1 MMKLT
6 EAQIAEYEERGFLV
20 FPGLVDPH
28 EIAVLRADLGRVM
41 ALDAEE
47 VTREKSGV
55 VRTVFRV
62 HDPRSA
68 TASPPF
74 EALARLPRVLGPAQ
88 QLLRD
93 EALYVYHSKCN
104 LKEAIKG
111 EIWQWHQDYGSW
123 RNDGVPTPNMTTA
136 LLMLDEAS
144 EIGGCLYFIPGS
156 HRLGRFEAELDTE
169 TTAYRLW
176 TVKKLD
182 VVAAMER
189 FGDPVAITGK
199 PGTVVLFHP
208 NLVHGSGHNMS
219 RYPRWHIYT
228 VYNAVANRPPVREN
242 ARPEWVVARDT
253 TPLRMGR
260 EDGIVAMGVAAE

>member
-1 MMKLT
+1 MKLT
-6 EAQIAEYEERGFLV
+6 DGQIAEYEERGFLV
-20 FPGLVDPH
+20 FPNLVDPH
-28 EIAVLRADLGRVM
+28 EIEILRADLGRV
-41 ALDAEE
+41 AGLKAEE

-62 HDPRSA
+62 HDPKSP
-68 TASPPF
+68 TASAPF
-74 EALARLPRVLGPAQ
+74 EALARLPRILGPAQ

-93 EALYVYHSKCN
+93 DALYVYHSKCN
-104 LKEAIKG
+104 MKEAIKG

-156 HRLGRFEAELDTE
+156 HTLGRFEAELDSE
-169 TTAYRLW
+169 TTSYRLW

-182 VVAAMER
+182 VVGAMER

-219 RYPRWHIYT
+219 RYSRWHIYT
-228 VYNAVANRPPVREN
+228 VYNPVANRPPVRQN
-242 ARPEWVVARDT
+242 ARPEWVVARDV
-253 TPLRMGR
+253 TPLRMGSD
-260 EDGIVAMGVAAE
+260 DGIVGVSQAAE

>member
-1 MMKLT
+1 
-6 EAQIAEYEERGFLV
+6 V
-20 FPGLVDPH
+20 FPNLIDAQ
-28 EIAVLRADLGRVM
+28 EIAALRADLSRVM
-41 ALDAEE
+41 MLQTDE
-47 VTREKSGV
+47 VVKEKSGV

-62 HDPRSA
+62 HDSRSP

-88 QLLRD
+88 QVLGD
-93 EALYVYHSKCN
+93 DALYVYHSKCN

-111 EIWQWHQDYGSW
+111 EIWQWHQDYGAW
-123 RNDGVPTPNMTTA
+123 RNDGVPAPAMTTS
-136 LLMLDEAS
+136 LLMLDEAT

-156 HRLGRFEAELDTE
+156 HKSGRFDAELDE
-169 TTAYRLW
+169 ATTSYQLW
-176 TVKKLD
+176 TVPRLD
-182 VVAAMER
+182 VIATMER

-219 RYPRWHIYT
+219 RYARWHIYT
-228 VYNAVANRPPVREN
+228 VYNAVANRPPVRDN

-253 TPLRMGR
+253 TPLEMWR
-260 EDGIVAMGVAAE
+260 DNSIVGLSRAAE

>member
-1 MMKLT
+1 MRLT
-6 EAQIAEYEERGFLV
+6 DAQLAAYDERGFLV
-20 FPGLVDPH
+20 LRGLISPE
-28 EIAVLRADLGRVM
+28 EIATLRADLGRVM
-41 ALDAEE
+41 RLDTAE
-47 VTREKSGV
+47 VTKEKSGV

-62 HDPRSA
+62 HDPRSP

-88 QLLRD
+88 QVLRD

-123 RNDGVPTPNMTTA
+123 RNDGVPAPAMTTA
-136 LLMLDEAS
+136 LLMLDEAT

-156 HRLGRFEAELDTE
+156 HKLGRFEAELDAE
-169 TTAYRLW
+169 TTSYRLW
-176 TVKKLD
+176 TVPKLD
-182 VVAAMER
+182 VIAAMER
-189 FGDPVAITGK
+189 FGDPVAITGE

-228 VYNAVANRPPVREN
+228 VYNRVANRPPVREN

-253 TPLRMGR
+253 TPLVMGSDEAIGGLR
-260 EDGIVAMGVAAE
+260 QAAE